1 MRESH
6 AIVMVA
12 SRSGITGEGINVRA
26 CHLGWIVSLVATSV
40 FAGTPA
46 TTVFVGG
53 VVETMGAGAHRATAL
68 AVAGERIAYVGD
80 DAGARAWIGP
90 QTRVIDL
97 HGRTLL
103 PGFQD
108 SHVHPELV
116 PNPATRLDVGGLG
129 AREAI
134 FRRIGEYAAAHPA
147 KPWVVGTGWE
157 EAAFLPSGQ
166 PDRAMLDAVVRDRP
180 AFLTNNSQHM
190 GWANSAALAA
200 AGITRDTPD
209 PANGRIERDAA
220 GEPTGVLQEAAMDL
234 MRRVI
239 PPRPVDEQV
248 EDLRAA
254 LREMNR
260 LGITG
265 YEDAAVRTE
274 WVDAYL
280 ALGRAGPAGMR
291 VNLCLYF
298 DPAGEDDAQLARFEQ
313 LRAQFA
319 GTSVHAPCVK
329 FVQDGAY
336 GSHTVALLQP
346 YSDEPEKFGHGT
358 LFVEPERLK
367 RLVTRLDAAGF
378 QVHVHAEGDAAT
390 RTALDAIDAAR
401 KANGPRDNRHTLAH
415 LVLVDPSDQ
424 PRFRTLGVV
433 ANMSPLWSRGDP
445 WETVFAPKLF
455 GPERSARLYPAHT
468 LLAAGARLVYGS
480 DWPVTGVAPL
490 DGLETAVT
498 HRYPGGRDPEGRP
511 DTAWIPGERVTLQQ
525 ALEAYTVNGAWLVHD
540 EHQRGTLEA
549 GKLADLVVLGGD
561 LGKTAPL
568 DIHALG
574 VDLTMVGGQVVYER
588 R

>member
-1 MRESH
+1 M
-6 AIVMVA
+6 
-12 SRSGITGEGINVRA
+12 
-26 CHLGWIVSLVATSV
+26 
-40 FAGTPA
+40 
-46 TTVFVGG
+46 
-53 VVETMGAGAHRATAL
+53 
-68 AVAGERIAYVGD
+68 
-80 DAGARAWIGP
+80 
-90 QTRVIDL
+90 
-97 HGRTLL
+97 
-103 PGFQD
+103 
-108 SHVHPELV
+108 
-116 PNPATRLDVGGLG
+116 
-129 AREAI
+129 
-134 FRRIGEYAAAHPA
+134 
-147 KPWVVGTGWE
+147 
-157 EAAFLPSGQ
+157 
-166 PDRAMLDAVVRDRP
+166 
-180 AFLTNNSQHM
+180 
-190 GWANSAALAA
+190 
-200 AGITRDTPD
+200 
-209 PANGRIERDAA
+209 
-220 GEPTGVLQEAAMDL
+220 
-234 MRRVI
+234 
-239 PPRPVDEQV
+239 
-248 EDLRAA
+248 
-254 LREMNR
+254 
-260 LGITG
+260 
-265 YEDAAVRTE
+265 
-274 WVDAYL
+274 
-280 ALGRAGPAGMR
+280 
-291 VNLCLYF
+291 
-298 DPAGEDDAQLARFEQ
+298 
-313 LRAQFA
+313 
-319 GTSVHAPCVK
+319 HAPCVK

-445 WETVFAPKLF
+445 WETVFAPRLF
-455 GPERSARLYPAHT
+455 GPERSARLYPANT

-498 HRYPGGRDPEGRP
+498 HRYPGGRDPEGQP
-511 DTAWIPGERVTLQQ
+511 DTAWIPGERVTLRQ

-561 LGKTAPL
+561 LGKTVPL
-568 DIHALG
+568 DIHGLG